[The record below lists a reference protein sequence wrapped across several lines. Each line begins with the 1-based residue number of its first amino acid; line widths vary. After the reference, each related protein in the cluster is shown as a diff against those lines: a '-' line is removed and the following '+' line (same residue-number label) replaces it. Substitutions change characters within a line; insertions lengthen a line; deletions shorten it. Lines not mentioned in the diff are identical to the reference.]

1 MLVRMMAVI
10 VRVLVAVS
18 GRLVGVL
25 MTVMGMR
32 RVFMSM
38 LVLMFIFAVAGHL
51 LSPPSCNKLYLLI

>member
-38 LVLMFIFAVAGHL
+38 LVLMFIFAVAAHL